1 MTMKYNRKISL
12 VFLLGIS
19 IVTVT
24 LAARAEEPAEIG
36 HRTLYSK
43 IWEWK
48 TYKPGKTKFVEHSMQ
63 RAGNSYELSPRAAWP
78 KPGSIQGY
86 WVGGGAS
93 FGHGHAPLAEEGTWG
108 WDKTGTSLLPRSLR
122 LGYSHGRLFQGG
134 TGSYATD
141 RVKK

>member
-86 WVGGGAS
+86 WVGGG
-93 FGHGHAPLAEEGTWG
+93 HAPLAEEGTWG

-134 TGSYATD
+134 TGSYNTD
-141 RVKK
+141 RLKK